1 VAVQAN
7 GTLLADRYRVLGRL
21 GSGGA
26 ATVFLCEDQ
35 RLGRKVAVKRMH
47 ADSPEDM
54 AQRLQ
59 REARLGASLNH
70 PNLVSV
76 FDTVTYEEGVLVI
89 MEYVDGETLADAI
102 KRGPLGTRRT
112 LEVIHGV
119 ASALDHAHAHG
130 VVHRDVKP
138 ANVLLGAN
146 GAVKLVD
153 LGIGTAAGHT
163 RITQSGMVLGTPAY
177 MAPEQVEGAEVTP
190 AADVYAL
197 GAMAFEMLSG
207 RKARTGKTP
216 LEVAHRAAS
225 EPPPDLREAWRD
237 APRAAAMAIKRAMA
251 REPRSRQSS
260 AGELSEELSDAISGP
275 PDTPPTRPLSSFGPP
290 ARRRRLPAWLPLL
303 LLLVVVGVGI
313 GLLATSG
320 GGSGSASHSSTSAHK
335 TKKAHRK
342 KAAQQQAATT
352 SPAPAAAQPTQPAAP
367 TSSDPAALND
377 LGKTLIDSGRP
388 ADAIPVLQRAVAGY
402 PADQHGSVPYG
413 YALFNLADA
422 YLRAGQPD
430 KAIPLLQERLKIPD
444 QTAVVQAEL
453 QRAMAAAG
461 QAPSDGGA
469 GKGLKKGH
477 HKSH

>member
-1 VAVQAN
+1 
-7 GTLLADRYRVLGRL
+7 
-21 GSGGA
+21 
-26 ATVFLCEDQ
+26 
-35 RLGRKVAVKRMH
+35 MH

-138 ANVLLGAN
+138 ANVLLGAT

-163 RITQSGMVLGTPAY
+163 RITQSGVVLGTPAY
-177 MAPEQVEGAEVTP
+177 MAPEQVEGTEVTP

-216 LEVAHRAAS
+216 LEVAHRAAI

-260 AGELSEELSDAISGP
+260 AGELSDELSDAISGP

-320 GGSGSASHSSTSAHK
+320 GDSGSASHSSTSAHK
-335 TKKAHRK
+335 TKKKAHRK
-342 KAAQQQAATT
+342 KAAQQQAAAT
-352 SPAPAAAQPTQPAAP
+352 SPAPAAAQPTQPTAP

-377 LGKTLIDSGRP
+377 QGKTLIDSGRP
-388 ADAIPVLQRAVAGY
+388 AEA
-402 PADQHGSVPYG
+402 
-413 YALFNLADA
+413 
-422 YLRAGQPD
+422 
-430 KAIPLLQERLKIPD
+430 
-444 QTAVVQAEL
+444 
-453 QRAMAAAG
+453 
-461 QAPSDGGA
+461 
-469 GKGLKKGH
+469 
-477 HKSH
+477 